1 MRVNVALP
9 CVYLVSTGGSSVA
22 SDAIRHEVMRL
33 RESGIP
39 VVVSMGNQA
48 TSGGYE
54 ISGQSCPSHV
64 SFSASHQAQS
74 TTQPIC
80 AHRHTWADVLSPNS
94 ISMII
99 CFVNT
104 QRVLP
109 GLAVHVWLHLA
120 GCSQMGH
127 SRLCSQLVKLDAQ
140 TASW

>member
-1 MRVNVALP
+1 MSLCHVCIWFLQADLLLLLMQ
-9 CVYLVSTGGSSVA
+9 Y
-22 SDAIRHEVMRL
+22 EVMRL

-80 AHRHTWADVLSPNS
+80 AHRHTWEDVLSPNS

-109 GLAVHVWLHLA
+109 GLAVHVWLHPARWDTPGFAPSL
-120 GCSQMGH
+120 
-127 SRLCSQLVKLDAQ
+127 
-140 TASW
+140 